1 MPMSQIAD
9 VYKRT
14 ALYSSAPGSMQEE
27 SYHSAY
33 YEEASSLLLFD
44 LSDSSY
50 YSTVNIPAWNPYL
63 FIRILSRDK

>member
-1 MPMSQIAD
+1 MSQIAD

-50 YSTVNIPAWNPYL
+50 YSTVNIPA
-63 FIRILSRDK
+63 